1 MYLALDCCMPF
12 SQDCMVG
19 ASPSYILYCC
29 VSPAITWLVLVVVVS
44 ALATVEYKE
53 MLTSPESKNTANNNI
68 FVSEIISDKVKIV
81 A

>member
-1 MYLALDCCMPF
+1 
-12 SQDCMVG
+12 
-19 ASPSYILYCC
+19 

-44 ALATVEYKE
+44 AIATVEYKE
-53 MLTSPESKNTANNNI
+53 MLTSPEIKNTANNNI